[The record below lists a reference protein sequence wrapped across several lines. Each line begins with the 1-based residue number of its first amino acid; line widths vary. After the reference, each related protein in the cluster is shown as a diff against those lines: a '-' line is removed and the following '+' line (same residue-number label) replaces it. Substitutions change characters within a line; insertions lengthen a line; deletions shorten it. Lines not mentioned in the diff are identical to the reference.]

1 MTTETRW
8 VAIEGPRDI
17 KIYQE
22 GHARKSAGAIAT
34 VALRDGRHHIARED
48 AALIAAAP
56 ELLEAVN
63 RLLNWDR
70 QINGQRAEDVAFARS
85 AAAKATVPDHA

>member
-1 MTTETRW
+1 MTTETRR

-34 VALRDGRHHIARED
+34 VPLRDGRHHIARQD

-56 ELLEAVN
+56 ELLEALQDLLALADEINPIEGSTMRKARAAIARVEAG
-63 RLLNWDR
+63 RL
-70 QINGQRAEDVAFARS
+70 
-85 AAAKATVPDHA
+85 

>member
-8 VAIEGPRDI
+8 VAIEGPHDI

-34 VALRDGRHHIARED
+34 VPLRDGRHHIARQD

-56 ELLEAVN
+56 ELLEALQELLALADEINPIEGSTMRKARAAISRVEAG
-63 RLLNWDR
+63 RL
-70 QINGQRAEDVAFARS
+70 
-85 AAAKATVPDHA
+85 